1 MVKILHSSVFG
12 FTVIFLIG
20 INHALSRVIEF
31 DQKVFQFTQNYC
43 VKCHG
48 SEEEKGDRTFHQ
60 LSRKL
65 SGKQMIDLGDK
76 DKVNLLHDML
86 DQLNLGEMPPKKKE
100 VKQPK
105 TEEIKQTISWLT
117 KTLVELEKEKGP
129 KQTVLRR
136 LNRREYRNTMRDL
149 LGLHDLPFDFTE
161 DFPTDEND
169 HGFTN
174 VGNALNLSDQHLNAY
189 LESADRYLR
198 MAFRFDEITTFKSEA
213 IKPKDWGYPSRQEKT
228 PWMYRV
234 YKPNQYLDFAAGKKQ
249 ISDHFD
255 LGTFPH
261 DWYKRTKGIQT
272 PGYYKISI
280 TAEALRRLTHPYD
293 PAMIPTNLKPPMQ
306 LSLFVSRGSKGM
318 GSDSIKSR
326 SKIGLWDLADHQPKK
341 FEATVWMDKRD
352 VPFLNWDNGP
362 GPSDYWMRDICKKYH
377 TDIEF
382 RGKEGFH
389 AWHIVGKDLVPGRIV
404 SDVWKGPVV
413 RLHELRINGPLP
425 LTYKSKAQQ
434 VFLDG
439 ERDLSKID
447 LEMAFSRFARRAFRR
462 PVSTF
467 DIKPYL

>member
-1 MVKILHSSVFG
+1 MVKILHSSLFG
-12 FTVIFLIG
+12 FAVIFIIG
-20 INHALSRVIEF
+20 INHAFSRVVEF

-43 VKCHG
+43 IKCHG
-48 SEEEKGDRTFHQ
+48 SEKDKGDRTFHQ
-60 LSRKL
+60 LSREF
-65 SGKQMIDLGDK
+65 SGKQMIDLGDE
-76 DKVNLLHDML
+76 DKVNLLHDIL

-105 TEEIKQTISWLT
+105 TEEIKQTIAWLT
-117 KTLVELEKEKGP
+117 KTLVEWEKEKGP
-129 KQTVLRR
+129 NQTVLRR

-161 DFPTDEND
+161 DFPTDENN

-174 VGNALNLSDQHLNAY
+174 VGDALNLSDQHLNAY

-198 MAFRFDEITTFKSEA
+198 MAFRFDEITPFKNET

-261 DWYKRTKGIQT
+261 DWYRKTKGVQT
-272 PGYYKISI
+272 SGYYKISI
-280 TAEALRRLTHPYD
+280 TAEAVRRLTHPYD
-293 PAMIPTNLKPPMQ
+293 PAMIPTNLKAPMQ

-341 FEATVWMDKRD
+341 FDVTVWMDKRD
-352 VPFLNWDNGP
+352 VPFLNWDTDRALRTIGCGTFVRNIIRTSNSVGKKVLMP
-362 GPSDYWMRDICKKYH
+362 GISWERTWCQVALFQMYGKVQSSDYMNFASMAHFHLPTKVMPNRFSWM
-377 TDIEF
+377 
-382 RGKEGFH
+382 
-389 AWHIVGKDLVPGRIV
+389 V
-404 SDVWKGPVV
+404 
-413 RLHELRINGPLP
+413 NGTFLKSILKLYFLALP
-425 LTYKSKAQQ
+425 
-434 VFLDG
+434 DG
-439 ERDLSKID
+439 L
-447 LEMAFSRFARRAFRR
+447 FADR
-462 PVSTF
+462 
-467 DIKPYL
+467 